1 MHEWALA
8 EGVIKTALEV
18 GEKQGLRSITKISV
32 KIGEL
37 QRIKKDVF
45 QIALETV
52 MPEANPR
59 LASTRIA
66 LEIEGARFRCR
77 PCQTEFALGEVD
89 GPVDRD
95 QLESIHFIPELAHAF
110 MSCPA
115 CRSPDFEV
123 IEGRGVW
130 IDAIEGE

>member
-8 EGVIKTALEV
+8 EGVIKTALEA
-18 GEKQGLRSITKISV
+18 GEKQGLQSIARISV

-45 QIALETV
+45 ENALQTV
-52 MPEANPR
+52 MPEADPR
-59 LASTRIA
+59 LTSTRIA
-66 LEIEGARFRCR
+66 LEIEQARFRCR
-77 PCQTEFALGEVD
+77 PCQAEFALADID

-110 MSCPA
+110 MSCPE
-115 CRSPDFEV
+115 CQSPDFEV
-123 IEGRGVW
+123 VEGRGVW
-130 IDAIEGE
+130 IEAIEGD